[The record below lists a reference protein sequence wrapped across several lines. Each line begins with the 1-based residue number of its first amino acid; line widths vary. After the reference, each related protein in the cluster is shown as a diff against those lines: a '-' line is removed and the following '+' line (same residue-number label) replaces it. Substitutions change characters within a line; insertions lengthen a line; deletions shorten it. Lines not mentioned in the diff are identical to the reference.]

1 MLDAIKTY
9 HDVISSPEYNA
20 LNAVEQI
27 EVIADIIKG
36 LSSVKTALIKRTL
49 KRGHNKPVPLLSIN
63 RHMVF

>member
-36 LSSVKTALIKRTL
+36 
-49 KRGHNKPVPLLSIN
+49 
-63 RHMVF
+63 